1 MCLILLQLHF
11 MVHNA
16 GRSVRGMAQDTL
28 LNVDRQLMEVNYFA
42 PVALTKLVLP
52 VMQRQKFGHFVVV
65 SSVQGMLGR

>member
-1 MCLILLQLHF
+1 
-11 MVHNA
+11 
-16 GRSVRGMAQDTL
+16 MAQDTL